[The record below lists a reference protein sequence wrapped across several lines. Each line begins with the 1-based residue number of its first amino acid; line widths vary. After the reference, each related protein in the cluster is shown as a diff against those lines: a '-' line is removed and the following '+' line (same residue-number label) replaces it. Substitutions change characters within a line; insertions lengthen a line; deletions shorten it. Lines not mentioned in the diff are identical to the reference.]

1 MVSGK
6 VVGTIVSTRKVDTL
20 VGSKF
25 LEVRLFRNGEDTDE
39 YLIAIDTVGAG
50 IGEKVLLPRGAARGW
65 PWTTPKHRRMQSLSA
80 SLMRRFDVESDLEFR
95 YKLIL

>member
-39 YLIAIDTVGAG
+39 YLIAIDTVGADYH
-50 IGEKVLLPRGAARGW
+50 GE
-65 PWTTPKHRRMQSLSA
+65 RREAGLGRPQNTDGCSHC
-80 SLMRRFDVESDLEFR
+80 RHH
-95 YKLIL
+95 

>member
-50 IGEKVLLPRGAARGW
+50 IGEKVLITTGSGARLALDD
-65 PWTTPKHRRMQSLSA
+65 PKTCLLYTSRC
-80 SLMRRFDVESDLEFR
+80 V
-95 YKLIL
+95 

>member
-50 IGEKVLLPRGAARGW
+50 IGEKVLITTGSGARLALDY
-65 PWTTPKHRRMQSLSA
+65 PKTPTDAVIVGIIDETL
-80 SLMRRFDVESDLEFR
+80 
-95 YKLIL
+95 

>member
-25 LEVRLFRNGEDTDE
+25 LEVRLFRNGEGTDE

-50 IGEKVLLPRGAARGW
+50 IGEKVLITTGSGARLALDD
-65 PWTTPKHRRMQSLSA
+65 PKTPTDAVIVGIIDETL
-80 SLMRRFDVESDLEFR
+80 
-95 YKLIL
+95 

>member
-50 IGEKVLLPRGAARGW
+50 IGEKVLITTGSGARLALDD
-65 PWTTPKHRRMQSLSA
+65 TKTPTDAVIVGIIDETL
-80 SLMRRFDVESDLEFR
+80 
-95 YKLIL
+95 

>member
-50 IGEKVLLPRGAARGW
+50 IGEKVLITTGSGARLALDD
-65 PWTTPKHRRMQSLSA
+65 PKTPADAVIVGHH
-80 SLMRRFDVESDLEFR
+80 
-95 YKLIL
+95 